1 VALRPGEVG
10 DAVCCCCPAWTSDGS
25 LWWLTALLGAT
36 PMESRGAGSP
46 PSCLISGT
54 RGSTPT
60 AGATE
65 TGTPALTASAA
76 AGVGTSGTGRGSC
89 SVRRTGGGESLAD
102 GGVSEGGVS
111 GLWSW
116 KR

>member
-1 VALRPGEVG
+1 M
-10 DAVCCCCPAWTSDGS
+10 
-25 LWWLTALLGAT
+25 LGAT
-36 PMESRGAGSP
+36 PTESRGAGPPPP

-76 AGVGTSGTGRGSC
+76 AAAAGVGTSETGRGSC

-102 GGVSEGGVS
+102 GGVAEGGVS

-116 KR
+116 NR